1 MCVKNFDMRGRVF
14 GIKKTTI
21 LTASFF
27 VNLSLCLFLILFSIF
42 FWQNYF
48 LWFFIFC
55 FFAGLH
61 AIIKS
66 MLFRL
71 DSACYLGFLLCFLG
85 VAGFTVYFLD
95 LPFKYFYFMM
105 AAALASFVSFL
116 FTKQKFHIFLGI
128 LLFASGLLSFLYC
141 INVLNLAVFLSIY
154 LLFLF
159 IFVLVCVIL
168 YLRYIRK

>member
-1 MCVKNFDMRGRVF
+1 MRGRVF

-21 LTASFF
+21 LTTSFF
-27 VNLSLCLFLILFSIF
+27 CNLTVCIFFILFSIF
-42 FWQNYF
+42 FWKNYF

-61 AIIKS
+61 SIVKS

-85 VAGFTVYFLD
+85 IVGFVAYFIN
-95 LPFKYFYFMM
+95 LPFKYFYFMLGAGM
-105 AAALASFVSFL
+105 ASLVTSI
-116 FTKQKFHIFLGI
+116 FTKQKFHIFLGV
-128 LLFASGLLSFLYC
+128 LLIVSGLLSFLYC

-159 IFVLVCVIL
+159 IFVLLCVIL
-168 YLRYIRK
+168 YARYIRK